1 MPEEANKKITDS
13 ARRSGVVDSAASK
26 WASKST
32 DEIFKELGTDRNNG
46 LSTKEAE
53 NRLRKFGEN
62 KLVEEEHVSF
72 VDTLKAEITEPMIL
86 LLLVVGV
93 LYSVWGSLS
102 DAATIFTIIVILV
115 LVEVYNEFKAKRSID
130 ALKQLT
136 SPTVLALRDGGLKE
150 LSTTQLVPGDILPLK
165 IGQRIPA
172 DARLIKSYGLQTD
185 ESSLTGESF
194 PVLKDA
200 DTVLPENTQVAELSN
215 MVFTGTLITQG
226 EGSAIVVATG
236 RNTELGRVVDLT
248 KTAKV
253 QKTPLQLAM
262 RELSGVLV
270 WVALSFS
277 ILIPILGYLR
287 NPGQSITTLILT
299 GLSLA
304 FVTIPEELPII
315 ITMSLAVGAYALARK
330 HAIVKHLTAAE
341 TLGSVTVIA
350 SDKTGTITENSMSL
364 GHVYFNGKLTQS
376 VDDDEKRL
384 FEVGILASGVAAG
397 VEYDVMRRLN
407 PMGMAVYEAAQ
418 KVGIDAKALQ
428 SSYVLR
434 NEFSFDNKLKMA
446 SYIYEQNNGLYLFT
460 SGASEAVIE
469 KSTSIWKNG
478 KTAPLTEQEKRKVM
492 DAVAEVAN
500 VGERALAFAYR
511 RITKEEKSRE
521 ELEKELVF
529 TGFVSFIDPPRSG
542 VRDVIRQCQEA
553 GIRVIMLTGD
563 HPNTAKAIASQ
574 VGIDSNSKML
584 TGADISS
591 MTDDQLKE
599 VLKTTSVFA
608 RISPEHKLRIVRLLK
623 DMSEIVAV
631 TGDGVNDAP
640 ALREADIGITMGLRG
655 TDVAKE
661 AADMVLTDDNF
672 VTIGATVREGRRIF
686 DNLKKGVRY
695 YLAVKVALVAIFLL
709 PIILD
714 VPLPLLPIQIVLLEL
729 FMDLGASS
737 AFVAEPEEADVMK
750 RPPRNPKERFITR
763 GMLLSI
769 FVSALGLF
777 VAVSACYLLT
787 YYLTGDLTRAQTV
800 AFATWIF
807 THIFLAFNLRSERQ
821 PLFKSGIFSNKVM
834 IGWALA
840 AILTL
845 LLAVTVP
852 ALQTVLKTTTLT
864 AFDWVLVLAVSFLS
878 TFWIEVTKWIR
889 GKPSGG

>member
-1 MPEEANKKITDS
+1 MPEEANKKINDS
-13 ARRSGVVDSAASK
+13 ARRSAIADSAASK
-26 WASKST
+26 WVSKSVN
-32 DEIFKELGTDRNNG
+32 EIFKELNTDPNNG
-46 LSTKEAE
+46 IATKEAE
-53 NRLRKFGEN
+53 DRLRKFGEN

-72 VDTLKAEITEPMIL
+72 TRELKEEITEPMIL

-102 DAATIFTIIVILV
+102 DAATIFTIIIILV
-115 LVEVYNEFKAKRSID
+115 LVEVYNEFKAERSID
-130 ALKQLT
+130 ALKELT
-136 SPTVLALRDGGLKE
+136 SPSALALRDGSLKQVP
-150 LSTTQLVPGDILPLK
+150 TTQLVPGDILPLK
-165 IGQRIPA
+165 VGQRIPA
-172 DARLIKSYGLQTD
+172 DARLIRSYGLQVD

-200 DTVLPENTQVAELSN
+200 EAILPENTQVAELTN
-215 MVFTGTLITQG
+215 TVFTGTLITQG
-226 EGSAIVVATG
+226 EGSAVVVATG
-236 RNTELGRVVDLT
+236 QNTELGRVAELT
-248 KTAKV
+248 KTAKE

-262 RELSGVLV
+262 RELSEILV

-287 NPGQSITTLILT
+287 GQPLTTMILT

-304 FVTIPEELPII
+304 FATIPEELPII
-315 ITMSLAVGAYALARK
+315 ITMVLAVGAYALSRK
-330 HAIVKHLTAAE
+330 HAIVRRLRAAE

-350 SDKTGTITENSMSL
+350 TDKTGTITENSMSL
-364 GHVYFNGKLTQS
+364 GHVYFNEKLAQS
-376 VDDDEKRL
+376 VDDEKRL

-407 PMGMAVYEAAQ
+407 PMGMAVFEAAQ

-446 SYIYEQNNGLYLFT
+446 SYIYEQNKDLYLFT
-460 SGASEAVIE
+460 SGAPEVVIE
-469 KSTSIWKNG
+469 KSTAIWKNG
-478 KTAPLTEQEKRKVM
+478 KNTSFTEQEKMKVM
-492 DAVAEVAN
+492 DAVTEVAN
-500 VGERALAFAYR
+500 VGERALALAYR

-529 TGFVSFIDPPRSG
+529 TGIVSFIDPPRPG
-542 VRDVIRQCQEA
+542 VRDVIHSCQEA
-553 GIRVIMLTGD
+553 GIRIIMLTGD
-563 HPNTAKAIASQ
+563 HPNTAKAIAAQ

-584 TGADISS
+584 TGAEISS
-591 MTDDQLKE
+591 MTDDQLRKA
-599 VLKTTSVFA
+599 LKTTSVFA

-623 DMSEIVAV
+623 DMGEIVAV

-640 ALREADIGITMGLRG
+640 ALREGEIGITMGLRG

-672 VTIGATVREGRRIF
+672 VTIGEAVRQGRKIF
-686 DNLKKGVRY
+686 DNLTKGVRY

-709 PIILD
+709 PIILG

-737 AFVAEPEEADVMK
+737 GFVAEQEEADVMK
-750 RPPRNPKERFITR
+750 RRPRNPKERFMTR
-763 GMLLSI
+763 AMLISI

-777 VAVSACYLLT
+777 VAVSACYLLA
-787 YYLTGDLTRAQTV
+787 YYWTGDLTHAQTV

-807 THIFLAFNLRSERQ
+807 THIFLALNLRSERQ
-821 PLFKSGIFSNKVM
+821 SLFKSGVFSNKVM
-834 IGWALA
+834 IGWGLV
-840 AILTL
+840 AIATL
-845 LLAVTVP
+845 LLAITVP
-852 ALQTVLKTTTLT
+852 TFQAALKTSTLT
-864 AFDWVLVLAVSFLS
+864 ASDWALVLVVSFVS
-878 TFWIEVTKWIR
+878 TFWIEATKWVR
-889 GKPSGG
+889 RKPSGD

>member
-1 MPEEANKKITDS
+1 MPEETNKKINDS
-13 ARRSGVVDSAASK
+13 TRRSGIVDSAASK
-26 WASKST
+26 WASKSM
-32 DEIFKELGTDRNNG
+32 DEIFKELNTNPNSGIA
-46 LSTKEAE
+46 TKEAE
-53 NRLRKFGEN
+53 DRLRKFGEN

-72 VDTLKAEITEPMIL
+72 ARELKEEITEPMIL
-86 LLLVVGV
+86 LLLVVGI

-102 DAATIFTIIVILV
+102 DAATIFTIIIILV
-115 LVEVYNEFKAKRSID
+115 LVEVYNEFKAERSID
-130 ALKQLT
+130 ALKELT
-136 SPTVLALRDGGLKE
+136 SPSALVLRDGSLRKVP
-150 LSTTQLVPGDILPLK
+150 TVQLVPGDILPLK
-165 IGQRIPA
+165 VGQRIPA
-172 DARLIKSYGLQTD
+172 DARLIESYGLQVD

-200 DTVLPENTQVAELSN
+200 EAILPENTQIAELIN
-215 MVFTGTLITQG
+215 TVFTGTLITQG
-226 EGSAIVVATG
+226 EGLVVVVATG
-236 RNTELGRVVDLT
+236 KNAELGRVAELT
-248 KTAKV
+248 KTAKE

-262 RELSGVLV
+262 RELSRVLV

-287 NPGQSITTLILT
+287 NPAQSITTLILT

-315 ITMSLAVGAYALARK
+315 ITMALALGSYALSRK
-330 HAIVKHLTAAE
+330 HAIVKRLRAAE

-350 SDKTGTITENSMSL
+350 SDKTGTITENTMSL
-364 GHVYFNGKLTQS
+364 GHVYFNGKLAQS
-376 VDDDEKRL
+376 VNVDEKLL
-384 FEVGILASGVAAG
+384 FEVGILAYGISAG
-397 VEYDVMRRLN
+397 AEYDATNRLN
-407 PMGMAVYEAAQ
+407 PMGKTVHEAAQ
-418 KVGIDAKALQ
+418 KIGIDVKALQ
-428 SSYVLR
+428 SNNVLR

-446 SYIYEQNNGLYLFT
+446 SYIYEQNKNLYLFT
-460 SGASEAVIE
+460 SGAPEVAIE
-469 KSTSIWKNG
+469 KSTSIWKDG
-478 KTAPLTEQEKRKVM
+478 KAAPFTEQEKRKVM
-492 DAVAEVAN
+492 DAVGEIAN
-500 VGERALAFAYR
+500 MGERALAFAYR
-511 RITKEEKSRE
+511 RIAKDEKSRE

-529 TGFVSFIDPPRSG
+529 TGFVSFIDPPRLG

-563 HPNTAKAIASQ
+563 HPDTAKAIAAQ
-574 VGIDSNSKML
+574 VGIGSNSKVL
-584 TGADISS
+584 IGAEISP

-599 VLKTTSVFA
+599 ALKTTSVFA

-623 DMSEIVAV
+623 DIGEVVAV

-672 VTIGATVREGRRIF
+672 VTIGAAVREGRRIF

-763 GMLLSI
+763 GMLFSI
-769 FVSALGLF
+769 FVSALTLF
-777 VAVSACYLLT
+777 IAVSACYLLT
-787 YYLTGDLTRAQTV
+787 YYWTGDLTRAQTV

-834 IGWALA
+834 LGWALA
-840 AILTL
+840 AIATL
-845 LLAVTVP
+845 LLATTVP
-852 ALQTVLKTTTLT
+852 ALQTVLKTSTLT

-878 TFWIEVTKWIR
+878 TFWIDFTKWVRRKPNR
-889 GKPSGG
+889 G

>member
-1 MPEEANKKITDS
+1 M
-13 ARRSGVVDSAASK
+13 VDSAASK

-32 DEIFKELGTDRNNG
+32 DEIFKELNTDPNNG
-46 LSTKEAE
+46 IATKEAE
-53 NRLRKFGEN
+53 DRLRKFGEN

-72 VDTLKAEITEPMIL
+72 IRELKEEITEPMIL

-102 DAATIFTIIVILV
+102 DAATIFTIIIILV
-115 LVEVYNEFKAKRSID
+115 LVEVYNEFKAERSID
-130 ALKQLT
+130 ALKELT
-136 SPTVLALRDGGLKE
+136 SPSALALRDGSLKQVP
-150 LSTTQLVPGDILPLK
+150 TTQLVPGDILPLK
-165 IGQRIPA
+165 VGQRIPA
-172 DARLIKSYGLQTD
+172 DARLIKSYGLQVD

-200 DTVLPENTQVAELSN
+200 ETILPESTLVAELTN
-215 MVFTGTLITQG
+215 TVFTGTLITQG
-226 EGSAIVVATG
+226 EGSAVVIATG
-236 RNTELGRVVDLT
+236 RSTELGRVAELT
-248 KTAKV
+248 KTAKE

-262 RELSGVLV
+262 RELSEVLV

-287 NPGQSITTLILT
+287 GQLYQTMILT

-304 FVTIPEELPII
+304 FATIPEELPII
-315 ITMSLAVGAYALARK
+315 ITMVLAVGAYALSRK
-330 HAIVKHLTAAE
+330 HAIVKRLRAAE

-350 SDKTGTITENSMSL
+350 TDKTGTITENSMSL
-364 GHVYFNGKLTQS
+364 GHVYFNGKLAQS
-376 VDDDEKRL
+376 VNDDEGRL
-384 FEVGILASGVAAG
+384 FGVGILASGVAAG

-407 PMGMAVYEAAQ
+407 PMGMAVFEAAQ

-446 SYIYEQNNGLYLFT
+446 SYIYEQNKDLYLFT
-460 SGASEAVIE
+460 SGAPEAIIE
-469 KSTSIWKNG
+469 KSTAIWKNG
-478 KTAPLTEQEKRKVM
+478 KNVPFTGREKTKVM

-500 VGERALAFAYR
+500 VGERALALAYR
-511 RITKEEKSRE
+511 RIAKEEKSRE

-529 TGFVSFIDPPRSG
+529 TGIVSFIDPPRPG
-542 VRDVIRQCQEA
+542 VHDVIRQCQEA

-563 HPNTAKAIASQ
+563 HPNTAKAIATQ
-574 VGIDSNSKML
+574 VGIDNNSKML
-584 TGADISS
+584 TGTEVSS
-591 MTDDQLKE
+591 MTDDQLRE
-599 VLKTTSVFA
+599 ELKTTSVFA

-623 DMSEIVAV
+623 DMGEVVAV

-640 ALREADIGITMGLRG
+640 ALREGEIGITMGLRG

-672 VTIGATVREGRRIF
+672 VTIGEAVRQGRKIF
-686 DNLKKGVRY
+686 DNLTKGVRY

-709 PIILD
+709 PIILG
-714 VPLPLLPIQIVLLEL
+714 VSLPLLPIQIVLLEL

-737 AFVAEPEEADVMK
+737 GFVAEREEADVMK
-750 RPPRNPKERFITR
+750 RRPRNPKEKFMTR
-763 GMLLSI
+763 TMLISI

-787 YYLTGDLTRAQTV
+787 YHWTGNLAHAQTV

-821 PLFKSGIFSNKVM
+821 SLFKSGIFSNKVM
-834 IGWALA
+834 IGWGLV
-840 AILTL
+840 AIATL
-845 LLAVTVP
+845 LLAITVP
-852 ALQTVLKTTTLT
+852 ALQTTLKTSTLT
-864 AFDWVLVLAVSFLS
+864 ASDWVLVLVVSFVS
-878 TFWIEVTKWIR
+878 TFWIEATKWVR
-889 GKPSGG
+889 RRPSGG